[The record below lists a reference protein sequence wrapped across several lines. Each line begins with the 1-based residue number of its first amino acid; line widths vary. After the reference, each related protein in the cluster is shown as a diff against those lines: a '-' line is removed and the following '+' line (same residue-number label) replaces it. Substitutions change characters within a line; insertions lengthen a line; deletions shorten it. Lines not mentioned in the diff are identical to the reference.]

1 MPNTFDIDPDRV
13 AAILRETAETEILPR
28 FRTLASHEISEK
40 NPGDLVTI
48 ADQASE
54 AMLTRRLA
62 DLIPGALIVGEEAHE
77 VSPEA
82 LGEIDDA
89 PWAWIIDP
97 LDGTHN
103 FAHGTP
109 RFAMILALARRG
121 ETAMGW
127 ILDPMGDHLAFAEAG
142 AGAAIDGT
150 PLRLGDAGPVAAM
163 TGSLGNKF
171 ADRLRARAGTPG
183 APAIPKA
190 FLRYRCVGLEYMD
203 LARGK
208 LDFARYAG
216 KLMPWDHA
224 AGVLLHGEAGGQ
236 AAMTGDGRSY
246 APGAARPGD
255 ALLLAPDMP
264 AWTALDRLMS

>member
-1 MPNTFDIDPDRV
+1 MPNAFDIDPDRV

-40 NPGDLVTI
+40 NPGDLVTV

-82 LGEIDDA
+82 LGEINDG

-109 RFAMILALARRG
+109 R
-121 ETAMGW
+121 
-127 ILDPMGDHLAFAEAG
+127 
-142 AGAAIDGT
+142 
-150 PLRLGDAGPVAAM
+150 
-163 TGSLGNKF
+163 
-171 ADRLRARAGTPG
+171 
-183 APAIPKA
+183 
-190 FLRYRCVGLEYMD
+190 
-203 LARGK
+203 
-208 LDFARYAG
+208 
-216 KLMPWDHA
+216 
-224 AGVLLHGEAGGQ
+224 
-236 AAMTGDGRSY
+236 
-246 APGAARPGD
+246 
-255 ALLLAPDMP
+255 
-264 AWTALDRLMS
+264 